1 MDSSTLK
8 RKKIRAMLIIGV
20 LLLLIY
26 GKNLIER
33 QAFKDISNT
42 FTEVYNDRL
51 VVEGYIFQISEKLFQ
66 IQKLVDHCDLGY
78 DYSKVVDE
86 IAGHEQSILAIV
98 ENFEAT
104 KLTEQENGFLSDF
117 KKIIVNDL
125 SIKNYNLLYS
135 DSSGVNQAQVKLYDQ
150 KITQARKDLD
160 NLSKIQLEEGE
171 KLISKA
177 KVQINR
183 SRIWV
188 QFEVALLIVLII
200 VLSLLLFRK
209 SEEHSRMIS

>member
-1 MDSSTLK
+1 MDSSILK
-8 RKKIRAMLIIGV
+8 RKKLRAMLIIGG

-51 VVEGYIFQISEKLFQ
+51 VVEGYIFQISEMLFQ
-66 IQKLVDHCDLGY
+66 IQKLVDHCDIGY

-86 IAGHEQSILAIV
+86 IANHEQSILAIV
-98 ENFEAT
+98 EDFEGT
-104 KLTEQENGFLSDF
+104 KLTEKENGYLSDF

-183 SRIWV
+183 SQIWA

-200 VLSLLLFRK
+200 VMFLLIFRN
-209 SEEHSRMIS
+209 SEENTGIIS

>member
-1 MDSSTLK
+1 MDSSILK
-8 RKKIRAMLIIGV
+8 RKKLRAMLIIGG

-51 VVEGYIFQISEKLFQ
+51 VVEGYIFQISEMLFQ
-66 IQKLVDHCDLGY
+66 IQKLVDHCDIGY

-86 IAGHEQSILAIV
+86 IANHEQSILAIV
-98 ENFEAT
+98 EDFEGT
-104 KLTEQENGFLSDF
+104 NLTEKENGYLSDF

-183 SRIWV
+183 SQIWA

-200 VLSLLLFRK
+200 VMFLLIFRN
-209 SEEHSRMIS
+209 SEENTGIIS

>member
-1 MDSSTLK
+1 MDSSILK
-8 RKKIRAMLIIGV
+8 RKKLRAMLIIGG

-26 GKNLIER
+26 GKNLLER
-33 QAFKDISNT
+33 KAFKDISNT

-51 VVEGYIFQISEKLFQ
+51 VVEGYIFQISETLFQ
-66 IQKLVDHCDLGY
+66 IQKLVDHCDIGY
-78 DYSKVVDE
+78 DYSKVVEE
-86 IAGHEQSILAIV
+86 IASHEQSILTIV
-98 ENFEAT
+98 KDFEAT
-104 KLTEQENGFLSDF
+104 KLTEKENGYLSDF

-183 SRIWV
+183 SQIWA

-200 VLSLLLFRK
+200 VLFLFLFRNT
-209 SEEHSRMIS
+209 EDHPGLIS

>member
-1 MDSSTLK
+1 MDSSILK
-8 RKKIRAMLIIGV
+8 RKKLRAILVIGG

-42 FTEVYNDRL
+42 FSEVYNDRL
-51 VVEGYIFQISEKLFQ
+51 VVDGYIFRISETLFQ
-66 IQKLVDHCDLGY
+66 IQKLVDHCNIGY
-78 DYSKVVDE
+78 DYSTVVDE
-86 IAGHEQSILAIV
+86 IANHEQSIMAIV
-98 ENFEAT
+98 EDFEAT
-104 KLTEQENGFLSDF
+104 KLSEIENDYLSDF

-135 DSSGVNQAQVKLYDQ
+135 DSSGVNQEQVKLYDQ
-150 KITQARKDLD
+150 KISQARRDLE
-160 NLSKIQLEEGE
+160 NLSKIQLQEGE
-171 KLISKA
+171 KLINKA

-183 SRIWV
+183 SQIWA

-200 VLSLLLFRK
+200 VLFLFLFRN
-209 SEEHSRMIS
+209 SERHPGLIS

>member
-1 MDSSTLK
+1 MDFSTLK

-26 GKNLIER
+26 VKNLIER

-51 VVEGYIFQISEKLFQ
+51 VVEGYIFHISEKLFQ

-86 IAGHEQSILAIV
+86 IANHEQTILAIV
-98 ENFEAT
+98 RDFEAT
-104 KLTEQENGFLSDF
+104 KLTEIENGFLTDF

-135 DSSGVNQAQVKLYDQ
+135 DTAGVNQSQVMIYDQ
-150 KITQARKDLD
+150 KITQARRDLE

-171 KLISKA
+171 KLIRKA
-177 KVQINR
+177 KAQINR
-183 SRIWV
+183 SQIWA

-200 VLSLLLFRK
+200 VLYILLFRK
-209 SEEHSRMIS
+209 SEEHSGMIS

>member
-1 MDSSTLK
+1 MDFSTLK

-26 GKNLIER
+26 VKNLIER

-51 VVEGYIFQISEKLFQ
+51 VVEGYIFHISEKLFQ

-86 IAGHEQSILAIV
+86 IANHEQSILAIV
-98 ENFEAT
+98 RDFEAT
-104 KLTEQENGFLSDF
+104 KLTEIENGFLTDF

-135 DSSGVNQAQVKLYDQ
+135 DTSGVNQSQVMIYDQ
-150 KITQARKDLD
+150 KITQARRNLE

-171 KLISKA
+171 KLIRKA
-177 KVQINR
+177 KAQINR
-183 SRIWV
+183 SQIWA

-200 VLSLLLFRK
+200 VLYILLFRK
-209 SEEHSRMIS
+209 SEEHSGMIS

>member
-1 MDSSTLK
+1 MDFSTLK

-26 GKNLIER
+26 VKNLIER

-51 VVEGYIFQISEKLFQ
+51 VVEGYIFHISEKLFQ

-86 IAGHEQSILAIV
+86 IANHEQTILAIV
-98 ENFEAT
+98 RDFEAT
-104 KLTEQENGFLSDF
+104 KLTEIENGFLTNF

-135 DSSGVNQAQVKLYDQ
+135 DTSGVNQSQVMIYDQ
-150 KITQARKDLD
+150 KITQARRDLE

-171 KLISKA
+171 KLIRKA
-177 KVQINR
+177 KAQINR
-183 SRIWV
+183 SQIWA

-200 VLSLLLFRK
+200 VLYILLFRK
-209 SEEHSRMIS
+209 SEEHSGMIS

>member
-1 MDSSTLK
+1 MDSSVLK
-8 RKKIRAMLIIGV
+8 RKKVRAMLIIGV

-26 GKNLIER
+26 VKNLIER

-66 IQKLVDHCDLGY
+66 IQKLVDHCDVGY
-78 DYSKVVDE
+78 DYSKVIDE
-86 IAGHEQSILAIV
+86 IAGHEKGILVIV
-98 ENFEAT
+98 EDFEAT
-104 KLTEQENGFLSDF
+104 KLTQQEDGYLTDF

-135 DSSGVNQAQVKLYDQ
+135 DSSGVNQSQVKLYDQ
-150 KITQARKDLD
+150 KITQARKDLE
-160 NLSKIQLEEGE
+160 NLSKIQMEEGE

-183 SRIWV
+183 SQIWA

-200 VLSLLLFRK
+200 VIYILLFRK
-209 SEEHSRMIS
+209 SEGQSEIIP

>member
-1 MDSSTLK
+1 MDFSTLK

-26 GKNLIER
+26 VKNLIER

-51 VVEGYIFQISEKLFQ
+51 VVEGYIFHISEKLFQ

-86 IAGHEQSILAIV
+86 IANHEQTILAIV
-98 ENFEAT
+98 RDFEAT
-104 KLTEQENGFLSDF
+104 KLTEIENGFLTNF

-135 DSSGVNQAQVKLYDQ
+135 DTSGVNQSQVMIYDQ
-150 KITQARKDLD
+150 KITQARRDLE

-171 KLISKA
+171 KLIRKA
-177 KVQINR
+177 KAQINR
-183 SRIWV
+183 SQIWA
-188 QFEVALLIVLII
+188 QFEVALLIVL
-200 VLSLLLFRK
+200 VLVLFILLFRK
-209 SEEHSRMIS
+209 SEEHSGMIS